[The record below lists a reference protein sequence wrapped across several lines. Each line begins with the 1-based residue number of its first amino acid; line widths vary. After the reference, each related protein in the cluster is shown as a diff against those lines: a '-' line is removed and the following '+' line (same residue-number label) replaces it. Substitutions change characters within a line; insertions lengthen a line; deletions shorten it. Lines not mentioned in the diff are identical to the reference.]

1 MVEVPS
7 GGKGGPGARPG
18 GTEQNMNNAKTL
30 ITWLL
35 LSIVCAGGTI
45 LAVQMLD
52 KPLGL
57 RQKVVN
63 FGQPKTP

>member
-1 MVEVPS
+1 
-7 GGKGGPGARPG
+7 
-18 GTEQNMNNAKTL
+18 MNTAKTL

-35 LSIVCAGGTI
+35 LSIACAGGTI

-57 RQKVVN
+57 RQKIVN
-63 FGQPKTP
+63 YGQSKTP

>member
-1 MVEVPS
+1 
-7 GGKGGPGARPG
+7 
-18 GTEQNMNNAKTL
+18 MNNAKTL

-35 LSIVCAGGTI
+35 LCLVCAGGTI
-45 LAVQMLD
+45 LAVQMID

-63 FGQPKTP
+63 FGH